1 MTDSAE
7 TKILVIDNYDS
18 FVYTLVSYLE
28 QLGAKTTVIRND
40 AVAADPESLRQLLA
54 EYDGVLVSPG
64 PGNPSEAGVSIPVI
78 KAAADIAKPM
88 LGVCLGHQSLG
99 EAYGAT
105 VTHAEELMHGKISH
119 VKHTGDDFFH
129 GVPERFTATRYHSLA
144 VVSDTV
150 PAELV
155 VTAATESGI
164 IMAMRHRDLP
174 LYGVQYHPES
184 VLTEFGYQQLGNW
197 LELVGL
203 TGAAAKAAALTPIIE
218 G

>member
-40 AVAADPESLRQLLA
+40 AVAEDPESLRQLLA

-78 KAAADIAKPM
+78 RAAADIAKPM